1 MLHRYLTRCWTI
13 FEQYIGAKLG
23 VGIKVILPPEMMAS
37 FTTQME
43 SGNIK
48 QIRQSLTSFNVADA
62 KASVPADEVKVKEL
76 ISSTVGFD
84 AVNKSV
90 ANSMQKWCASVLKAY
105 LQDCVSTLEEDDGQG
120 VIGDGAQASRRS
132 SKVAP
137 FKSDPNG
144 DTEPVSTDVKTEF
157 LPMCMES
164 TTLSIPTEL
173 DLQNKT
179 LTKYQLPSLDS
190 S

>member
-62 KASVPADEVKVKEL
+62 KASVPADEVKVKGL
-76 ISSTVGFD
+76 ISSTIGFD

-90 ANSMQKWCASVLKAY
+90 ANSMQKWCA
-105 LQDCVSTLEEDDGQG
+105 G
-120 VIGDGAQASRRS
+120 
-132 SKVAP
+132 
-137 FKSDPNG
+137 
-144 DTEPVSTDVKTEF
+144 
-157 LPMCMES
+157 
-164 TTLSIPTEL
+164 
-173 DLQNKT
+173 
-179 LTKYQLPSLDS
+179 
-190 S
+190 

>member
-48 QIRQSLTSFNVADA
+48 QIRQSLTSFDVADA
-62 KASVPADEVKVKEL
+62 NASVPADEVKVKRL

-90 ANSMQKWCASVLKAY
+90 AKSMQKWCASVLKAY
-105 LQDCVSTLEEDDGQG
+105 LRDCVSTLEDDDGQG
-120 VIGDGAQASRRS
+120 AIGDRAQTTRSS

-137 FKSDPNG
+137 CRSESNEE
-144 DTEPVSTDVKTEF
+144 TVPVSTEVKTKV
-157 LPMCMES
+157 LPMCMEVTS
-164 TTLSIPTEL
+164 LTTPRI
-173 DLQNKT
+173 
-179 LTKYQLPSLDS
+179 LPPLDS
-190 S
+190 N